1 MFHTFYESSILITTE
16 KKTFCI
22 KNNCSSLIQHVINKD
37 LEQTVCKAA
46 VKSVLDQTMIA
57 TTSMGH
63 VFPGVLMDIKEKDA
77 KVVSEVYILNLDI
90 SLSEKNTF

>member
-1 MFHTFYESSILITTE
+1 
-16 KKTFCI
+16 
-22 KNNCSSLIQHVINKD
+22 
-37 LEQTVCKAA
+37 
-46 VKSVLDQTMIA
+46 MIA

-90 SLSEKNTF
+90 SLSEKKHLLTHFTCVVY